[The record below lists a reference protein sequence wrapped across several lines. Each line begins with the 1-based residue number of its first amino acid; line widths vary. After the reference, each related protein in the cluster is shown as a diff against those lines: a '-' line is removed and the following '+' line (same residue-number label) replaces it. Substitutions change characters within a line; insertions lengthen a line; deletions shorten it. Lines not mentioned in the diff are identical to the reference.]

1 MKPYF
6 SSREIRALMIFLP
19 LCVLAVA
26 GMRLARPKAGPAEVC
41 AVAHEAERPAD
52 SVRLFRFDPNTIDYA
67 GLRQLGL
74 TAYEAASLLKYRAA
88 GKVFRIPED
97 VATCYGFTDSLYFRL
112 APYIRIGR
120 KYAVAPP
127 AYRSERVVRQP
138 LAPRRSS
145 STRCRRSTCGPS
157 GRCRSA
163 RPRPSCAGA
172 TCTESATW
180 RSCAN
185 AMSCR
190 TRWLRRSN
198 PMSVSPCGTTRPSSA
213 WSSTGRTPRR
223 CAPCTASARRRCGH
237 PALPRAAGRLPL
249 RGAAGGGSGG
259 HGAQLRVDCETNLV
273 RQL

>member
-26 GMRLARPKAGPAEVC
+26 GMRLARPKAGPAEVR

-97 VATCYGFTDSLYFRL
+97 VAACYGFTDSLYFRL

-138 LAPRRSS
+138 LAPAPFLID
-145 STRCRRSTCGPS
+145 TV
-157 GRCRSA
+157 SA
-163 RPRPSCAGA
+163 LYLRAIGA
-172 TCTESATW
+172 LSKRQAEA
-180 RSCAN
+180 
-185 AMSCR
+185 
-190 TRWLRRSN
+190 
-198 PMSVSPCGTTRPSSA
+198 
-213 WSSTGRTPRR
+213 
-223 CAPCTASARRRCGH
+223 
-237 PALPRAAGRLPL
+237 
-249 RGAAGGGSGG
+249 
-259 HGAQLRVDCETNLV
+259 LV
-273 RQL
+273 RWRDLHGIRDMEELRECYVVSDSVAAALEPYVRFAVRHDPAAERVELNRADSAALCSVYGIGAKSAAAILRYRERLGGFRCVEIGRAHV

>member
-1 MKPYF
+1 
-6 SSREIRALMIFLP
+6 MIFLP

-67 GLRQLGL
+67 GLQLGL

-127 AYRSERVVRQP
+127 AYRSGTGG
-138 LAPRRSS
+138 ASA
-145 STRCRRSTCGPS
+145 
-157 GRCRSA
+157 A
-163 RPRPSCAGA
+163 RPRAVPHRHG
-172 TCTESATW
+172 
-180 RSCAN
+180 
-185 AMSCR
+185 
-190 TRWLRRSN
+190 
-198 PMSVSPCGTTRPSSA
+198 VG
-213 WSSTGRTPRR
+213 
-223 CAPCTASARRRCGH
+223 
-237 PALPRAAGRLPL
+237 ALPAGHRGAVEAPGRGPRALARPARNPRHGGAARMLCRVGLGGCGARTLCPFRRAARPGRRARGAQPGGL
-249 RGAAGGGSGG
+249 RGAVLRVYGIGAKSAQAIPCYRERLGGFRCVEQLAEVRGG
-259 HGAQLRVDCETNLV
+259 HGAQLRVDCENKFGATVVKFKN
-273 RQL
+273 

>member
-1 MKPYF
+1 
-6 SSREIRALMIFLP
+6 MIFLP

-88 GKVFRIPED
+88 GKVFPHPGGCGYLLR
-97 VATCYGFTDSLYFRL
+97 LHRL
-112 APYIRIGR
+112 ALL
-120 KYAVAPP
+120 PP
-127 AYRSERVVRQP
+127 GTLYPHRPQVCRRAARLPLRNGWCVSRSP
-138 LAPRRSS
+138 PRRSS

-198 PMSVSPCGTTRPSSA
+198 PMSVFAVRHDPAVERVELNRADSA
-213 WSSTGRTPRR
+213 ALCSVVRHRR
-223 CAPCTASARRRCGH
+223 EERRAILRYRERLGGFRCVEQL
-237 PALPRAAGRLPL
+237 AEVR
-249 RGAAGGGSGG
+249 GG